1 MSFPISFWC
10 DSLVSTSYGQSQTLA
25 NSFEFCATSWP
36 DLKRISC
43 DGFHVLN
50 GNGSRFSLPFW
61 KLVDSFQD
69 PQRQTSGS
77 VIFNG
82 KRSPCF
88 SISHVTLLK
97 AGCCDQI
104 NMRCFTWFCFWF
116 VFLPDIK
123 VTCPENGKL
132 HQCIV
137 VNLLKFANQ
146 IKQMRCIIAVQCF
159 CSQFSSPVR
168 HGRHGP
174 LEQSSQVL
182 SRSFTS
188 QLPTAFRRYFV
199 LCSRR
204 CGELLRWCIGG

>member
-10 DSLVSTSYGQSQTLA
+10 DFLGLHKLWPESDSGQQFRVLCHQLA
-25 NSFEFCATSWP
+25 RPERNQLW
-36 DLKRISC
+36 
-43 DGFHVLN
+43 
-50 GNGSRFSLPFW
+50 RFSCFERW
-61 KLVDSFQD
+61 KRLK
-69 PQRQTSGS
+69 
-77 VIFNG
+77 IFSPILKVGGFLSRSTATDFGICHHG

-97 AGCCDQI
+97 AGCDQI
-104 NMRCFTWFCFWF
+104 NMRCFAWFCFWF

-132 HQCIV
+132 HQCII
-137 VNLLKFANQ
+137 VNLLKLANQ

-188 QLPTAFRRYFV
+188 QLPTAFRRSFV

-204 CGELLRWCIGG
+204 CGELLRWCIGC